1 MQDAVAERS
10 EESVHPE
17 IHSPEAERYPAPG
30 SGRNADHLWKTD
42 KYKVIYATPNATVS
56 RSPQLPTNQ
65 QPSKTK
71 SENGLKITKA
81 LFGNTDKSYN
91 VLTQFGTQLPTTTQ
105 YLSPRI
111 FYENPA
117 GKSSVVIKYKIITPQ
132 GNLMTGTGSP
142 SGYTNEQKVT
152 LNRSGYINLAGWGNT
167 TGDAY
172 TSGTYRIEFWSE
184 GQLLYSTGVQ
194 IQGNSEKAVTVSSK
208 PVECPIKIRTML
220 FANSNDKG
228 TILEDYGKPL
238 YGNK

>member
-1 MQDAVAERS
+1 
-10 EESVHPE
+10 
-17 IHSPEAERYPAPG
+17 
-30 SGRNADHLWKTD
+30 
-42 KYKVIYATPNATVS
+42 
-56 RSPQLPTNQ
+56 
-65 QPSKTK
+65 
-71 SENGLKITKA
+71 
-81 LFGNTDKSYN
+81 
-91 VLTQFGTQLPTTTQ
+91 
-105 YLSPRI
+105 
-111 FYENPA
+111 
-117 GKSSVVIKYKIITPQ
+117 
-132 GNLMTGTGSP
+132 MTGTGSP

-238 YGNK
+238 YGNKLQYLKPKIIIQV